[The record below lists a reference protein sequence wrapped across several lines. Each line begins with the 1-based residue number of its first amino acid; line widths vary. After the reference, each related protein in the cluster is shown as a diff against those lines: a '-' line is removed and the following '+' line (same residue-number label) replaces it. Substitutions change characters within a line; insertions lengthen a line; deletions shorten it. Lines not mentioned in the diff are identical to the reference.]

1 MLNYFLSYQIIRNLW
16 VVLWEAE
23 TFFFFNKRQVDHRL
37 QNMILICV
45 LSKYQ
50 ICSLP

>member
-16 VVLWEAE
+16 VVSWEAE
-23 TFFFFNKRQVDHRL
+23 TFFFNKRQVNHRL
-37 QNMILICV
+37 PNILICV
-45 LSKYQ
+45 VSKYQ